1 MGDLPLEI
9 ISLCTSGLVYIFLVS
24 GNPFLTGLHLKS
36 PQCKSVKAASQSKYC
51 S

>member
-9 ISLCTSGLVYIFLVS
+9 ISLCTSGLVYMLLVS
-24 GNPFLTGLHLKS
+24 GNPFLTGLDLKS
-36 PQCKSVKAASQSKYC
+36 PQCKSVKAASQSEYC